1 MNTNTK
7 LIILA
12 GVAIATLGSLI
23 YLQNIKQN
31 VKKSYSSYEKV
42 ANEIAII
49 KQLKNYYGDKKSNKR
64 KIYTIIDRYKANTL
78 SKNEDKTSLEFTIGK
93 LKDTNLNSLTKDI
106 LNSGV
111 KIVKFNI
118 KRVDAHSGELFCKV
132 MF

>member
-1 MNTNTK
+1 VNTNNK

-23 YLQNIKQN
+23 YLQSIKQN
-31 VKKSYSSYEKV
+31 VKQSYSSYEKV

-64 KIYTIIDRYKANTL
+64 KIYTIIDRYKTNTL

-93 LKDTNLNSLTKDI
+93 LKDTTLDTLTKDI

-118 KRVDAHSGELFCKV
+118 KRVDANKGELFCKV
-132 MF
+132 IF